1 MEVTRWMTKNPVVV
15 DSKDSLATVRR
26 KMDKDNFHRVPVV
39 DDGKLVGIVSDRDLR
54 QHIGSLEDVKV
65 NGAMTKMVVSV
76 APTTMLEQAAN
87 LLVKHK
93 IGGLPVVEQGK
104 VVGIIT
110 ATDLLRA
117 FAEVL
122 GGTQEGVSRIDL
134 ALDGDSSELSM
145 VVQLVTQENGEI
157 LGMGSYQSEGKESR
171 RKVTYLRLRSA
182 DANRVAR
189 MLTEKN
195 YNVLS
200 IHS

>member
-1 MEVTRWMTKNPVVV
+1 MDVTRWMTKSPVVAE
-15 DSKDSLATVRR
+15 SNESLAAVRR
-26 KMDKDNFHRVPVV
+26 KMDKGNFHRVPVV
-39 DDGKLVGIVSDRDLR
+39 DGGKLVGIISDRDLR
-54 QHIGSLEDVKV
+54 QHVGSLEDVKV
-65 NGAMTKMVVSV
+65 NGAMTKPVVTV

-93 IGGLPVVEQGK
+93 IGGVPVVEQGK

-134 ALDGDSSELSM
+134 ALDENSSELAM
-145 VVQLVTQENGEI
+145 VAQLVTQENSEI
-157 LGMGSYQSEGKESR
+157 LGMGSYQDEAKEGR

-200 IHS
+200 IHQ

>member
-1 MEVTRWMTKNPVVV
+1 MDVSRWMTKNPIVVE
-15 DSKDSLATVRR
+15 SKDSLATVRR
-26 KMDKDNFHRVPVV
+26 KMDQGNFHRVPVV

-54 QHIGSLEDVKV
+54 QHVGSLGDVKV
-65 NGAMTKMVVSV
+65 NGAMAKPVVSV
-76 APTTMLEQAAN
+76 APTTMLERAAD

-117 FAEVL
+117 FAEIL

-134 ALDGDSSELSM
+134 GLDGDSSELAM
-145 VVQLVTQENGEI
+145 VAQLVTQENGEI
-157 LGMGSYQSEGKESR
+157 LGMGSYRDEDKEG

>member
-1 MEVTRWMTKNPVVV
+1 
-15 DSKDSLATVRR
+15 
-26 KMDKDNFHRVPVV
+26 
-39 DDGKLVGIVSDRDLR
+39 
-54 QHIGSLEDVKV
+54 
-65 NGAMTKMVVSV
+65 
-76 APTTMLEQAAN
+76 
-87 LLVKHK
+87 
-93 IGGLPVVEQGK
+93 LPVVEQGK

-157 LGMGSYQSEGKESR
+157 LGMGSYQGESKESR

-195 YNVLS
+195 CNVLS